1 MLFNSWAY
9 ALFLPVVVAAYY
21 CLNHRAQNYF
31 LLAASYFFYGCWD
44 YRFSL
49 LMAFS
54 TVVDYVVAREMARS
68 EDQRR
73 RKRYLLVSLVTNLG
87 ILACFKYFNFF
98 VDSLAQLCAALG
110 IPAHLPTLRIVLPVG
125 ISFYTFQALAYTI
138 DVYRRD
144 HPPAQS
150 FLDFALYVC
159 YFPHL
164 VAGPI
169 QRYMLLEQ
177 IQKERRTGWQQIW
190 SGCALILIGL
200 VRKVAIA
207 DSLAAEVDRAF
218 TQPQELASLELLL
231 GLYLFSLQIYCD
243 FAGYTDIARGSSRL
257 LGIELMVNFQHPYF
271 STSITEFWRRWHLS
285 LSTWLRD
292 YLYIS
297 LGGSRHGRLKTYRN
311 LMLTMLLGGLWH
323 GANWT
328 FVVWGG
334 LHGLYLAGHK
344 LLLGDRPALVENRSR
359 TWRQWP
365 ADLVKMV
372 LTFHLVALTWIFFR
386 SDGFASAWHYLT
398 GILACRGGWPRDGVL
413 SLATSL
419 LLLLIIDVPQYRR
432 NDHTA
437 VMHWPW
443 ALRGAVYA
451 SLVWAIFAM
460 RSDSSVPF
468 IYFQF

>member
-1 MLFNSWAY
+1 
-9 ALFLPVVVAAYY
+9 
-21 CLNHRAQNYF
+21 
-31 LLAASYFFYGCWD
+31 
-44 YRFSL
+44 
-49 LMAFS
+49 
-54 TVVDYVVAREMARS
+54 VVDYIVARQMARS
-68 EDQRR
+68 DDQRR
-73 RKRYLLVSLVTNLG
+73 RKAYLLVSLATNLG
-87 ILACFKYFNFF
+87 ILGLFKYFNFF
-98 VDSLAQLCAALG
+98 IESAAALSASLG
-110 IPAHLPTLRIVLPVG
+110 IPANLPTLRIILPVG
-125 ISFYTFQALAYTI
+125 ISFYTFQAMAYTI

-144 HPPAQS
+144 HPPAQT

-177 IQKERRTGWQQIW
+177 IQKIRRPTWDQIS

-207 DSLAAEVDRAF
+207 DSIAASVDRTF
-218 TQPQELASLELLL
+218 TQPLEFGSLALLL

-257 LGIELMVNFQHPYF
+257 LGIDLMVNFQHPYF
-271 STSITEFWRRWHLS
+271 STNITEFWRRWHLS
-285 LSTWLRD
+285 LSNWLRD
-292 YLYIS
+292 YLYIP
-297 LGGSRHGRLKTYRN
+297 LGGNRDGRGKTFRN
-311 LMLTMLLGGLWH
+311 LIVTMLLGGLWH

-334 LHGLYLAGHK
+334 LHGLYLAAHR
-344 LLLGDRPALVENRSR
+344 LLLGDRRPEVDNRSR

-365 ADLVKMV
+365 IDLGKMI

-386 SDGFASAWHYLT
+386 AASFGEAWDYLT
-398 GILACRGGWPRDGVL
+398 GILAWRGGWQIDGAWPL
-413 SLATSL
+413 LASL
-419 LLLLIIDVPQYRR
+419 LLLLLIDIPQYKA

-437 VMHWPW
+437 LLRWPW
-443 ALRGAVYA
+443 PVRGFAYA
-451 SLVWAIFAM
+451 GLVWAICAL
-460 RSDSSVPF
+460 RSDGTVPF